1 MFRKS
6 FVTFEPNELSRS
18 KFGIRRHII
27 SAINVQNF
35 ESKYRELTKISR
47 FHSGYFFLP
56 HPVYIMRLMHS

>member
-6 FVTFEPNELSRS
+6 FVTFEPNELSQS

-35 ESKYRELTKISR
+35 ESKYRELTEISR
-47 FHSGYFFLP
+47 FPSGYIFFCRTL
-56 HPVYIMRLMHS
+56 YML